1 MYVKEKSDTHPAWI
15 CGYVLTPHAGCV
27 SRRRGCCVAGWL
39 GVKAT
44 QSYWRQVWVRRWL
57 TKPNHMGECCL
68 GHLTIR
74 PFTACVRACVSLYI
88 RSPIHIFAFGL
99 AVRAA
104 WTLDEGSWVWGLI
117 ALHGAQWE
125 VPRLDGGTSDWS
137 WSWMREGWG
146 VECLIQIL
154 TGTDSHSR
162 RRYSIHWTPSI
173 P

>member
-1 MYVKEKSDTHPAWI
+1 MWKRNLTHTLPGFVDTDLLRTLAVSH
-15 CGYVLTPHAGCV
+15 GDGGVVLP
-27 SRRRGCCVAGWL
+27 AGWL

-68 GHLTIR
+68 GHLTSR
-74 PFTACVRACVSLYI
+74 PFAVCVYLCI
-88 RSPIHIFAFGL
+88 RLLIHIFAF
-99 AVRAA
+99 VRAC
-104 WTLDEGSWVWGLI
+104 WVNSGWGQLGLELI
-117 ALHGAQWE
+117 ALNGAEGE
-125 VPRLDGGTSDWS
+125 VPGLDGGTSDWS
-137 WSWMREGWG
+137 WSWMRGGWG

-154 TGTDSHSR
+154 MGTASHSR